1 MFYLMMSSRLSSSL
15 MNMVRFALLAG
26 GLVSHQLTLC
36 STATMIICHSVVFF
50 YGETCQWGI
59 LKIIVFS
66 YKKGASR
73 IILVFQARRLWRQI
87 LRAAR
92 TTSSLPTKVTHL
104 KPLTNFW
111 INFLIDNHVFHIAGS
126 TMWFQETS
134 SINQQTFPLVL
145 TLATKIVFSPVR
157 KYIVPVDQISQK
169 EPPIYH

>member
-1 MFYLMMSSRLSSSL
+1 MFYLMISSRLSSSL
-15 MNMVRFALLAG
+15 MNMARFALPAG
-26 GLVSHQLTLC
+26 GLVSHQLILC
-36 STATMIICHSVVFF
+36 SNNDHLPFCCFF
-50 YGETCQWGI
+50 YGETCLWGI

-66 YKKGASR
+66 YNKGASR

-104 KPLTNFW
+104 KLLTNFW

>member
-1 MFYLMMSSRLSSSL
+1 MFYLMMFCRLSSSL
-15 MNMVRFALLAG
+15 MSMVRFALLAG
-26 GLVSHQLTLC
+26 GLVSHQLILYSNNDHLPFC
-36 STATMIICHSVVFF
+36 CFF
-50 YGETCQWGI
+50 YGETCLWGI

-104 KPLTNFW
+104 ELLTNCW